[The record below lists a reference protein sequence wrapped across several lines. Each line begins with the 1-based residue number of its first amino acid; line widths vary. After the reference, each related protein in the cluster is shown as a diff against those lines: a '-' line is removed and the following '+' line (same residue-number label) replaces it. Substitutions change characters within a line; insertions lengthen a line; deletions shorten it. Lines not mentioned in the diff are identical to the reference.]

1 MKRGR
6 LVTEG
11 GWPNVG
17 GGGRLAGLKP
27 GWSGLKAVGDGRLG
41 SELKAGGV
49 GRLGGLLKVVLL
61 FWNLAIFNIRSFVDF
76 KQFLDKDFSLAQF
89 FNQTW

>member
-49 GRLGGLLKVVLL
+49 GRLGGY
-61 FWNLAIFNIRSFVDF
+61 
-76 KQFLDKDFSLAQF
+76 
-89 FNQTW
+89 